1 MELALE
7 TRSPSEARADVL
19 VLGQYGDGAR
29 PAPEIAALDRALGGL
44 LSRVQK
50 SEKFEGKP
58 GQISYFHTAG
68 AIPAE
73 RVLVV
78 GLGPLRRGA
87 RARDA
92 EPVRRATAAAVR
104 RARDL
109 GAATIS
115 VFMPATA
122 LAARARA
129 QAVVEGALLGT
140 YRFDKYL
147 KEKSPKSLDA
157 FVWWSR
163 SGAASPR
170 RRRGCGPEVCG
181 RPRPVSPAIWSTSPP
196 TWSRPPI
203 STTTCSWAPWPRA
216 LTCCARSPRP

>member
-7 TRSPSEARADVL
+7 TRSPTTARADVL

-29 PAPEIAALDRALGGL
+29 PAPEVAALDRALGGL

-68 AIPAE
+68 AIPAD

-109 GAATIS
+109 GATTIA

-122 LAARARA
+122 LPARERAARWRA
-129 QAVVEGALLGT
+129 
-140 YRFDKYL
+140 
-147 KEKSPKSLDA
+147 
-157 FVWWSR
+157 
-163 SGAASPR
+163 
-170 RRRGCGPEVCG
+170 
-181 RPRPVSPAIWSTSPP
+181 
-196 TWSRPPI
+196 
-203 STTTCSWAPWPRA
+203 
-216 LTCCARSPRP
+216 